1 MAAAVAVAVVGWGA
15 PLRNG
20 AWEKGGGAWGLPACG
35 LAGGGGETPER
46 CRNGWGSPE
55 PAPTRDAPG
64 PPSPCFLH
72 PAVSRVAGVSAP
84 NPFEAHPYGLTP
96 PRDAATPKAWGT

>member
-35 LAGGGGETPER
+35 LAGGGGGRPP
-46 CRNGWGSPE
+46 NGAGMDGAALSP
-55 PAPTRDAPG
+55 
-64 PPSPCFLH
+64 H
-72 PAVSRVAGVSAP
+72 PLGMRLDP
-84 NPFEAHPYGLTP
+84 P
-96 PRDAATPKAWGT
+96 PRVFCIQRCHELQGSQPQTPLRHILMA

>member
-35 LAGGGGETPER
+35 LAGGGGGDPRTVPEWM
-46 CRNGWGSPE
+46 GQP
-55 PAPTRDAPG
+55 
-64 PPSPCFLH
+64 
-72 PAVSRVAGVSAP
+72 
-84 NPFEAHPYGLTP
+84 
-96 PRDAATPKAWGT
+96 